1 MNQKE
6 IIVDQLRVMGFEPI
20 ELGDV
25 GFVFKYEEMNYL
37 YMPDDDDEQF
47 LRIVIPHL
55 FEVTDE
61 NRAAVLDAMHETS
74 LMLKYAKVCIMY
86 ENAVWAIYEHCL
98 TTTDNL
104 AELLEHIIRVLEATA
119 HVFYKKINGE
129 EVMGCSEESE
139 DSSDEELEAELQKML
154 DSIEDDEV
162 AN

>member
-6 IIVDQLRVMGFEPI
+6 IILDQLKAMGFEPI
-20 ELGDV
+20 ELGDA
-25 GFVFKYEEMNYL
+25 GFVFKYEDMNYL

-55 FEVTDE
+55 FEVTDD
-61 NRAAVLDAMHETS
+61 NRVAVLDAMHETG

-86 ENAVWAIYEHCL
+86 ENAAWAIYEHHL
-98 TTTDNL
+98 NSTENL
-104 AELLEHIIRVLEATA
+104 PELLEHIIRVLEATA
-119 HVFYKKINGE
+119 HVFYRKLNGE
-129 EVMGCSEESE
+129 DVMWRSEESE

-154 DSIEDDEV
+154 DSIEEDEV

>member
-6 IIVDQLRVMGFEPI
+6 IILDQLKAMGFEPI

-25 GFVFKYEEMNYL
+25 GFVFKYEGMNYL

-61 NRAAVLDAMHETS
+61 NRVAVLDAMHETG

-86 ENAVWAIYEHCL
+86 ENAAWAIYEHRF
-98 TTTDNL
+98 TSTDNL
-104 AELLEHIIRVLEATA
+104 AELLEHIIRILEAAA

-129 EVMGCSEESE
+129 DVMGRSEESE

-154 DSIEDDEV
+154 DSIEEDEV

>member
-6 IIVDQLRVMGFEPI
+6 LILDQLKVMGFEPI
-20 ELGDV
+20 ELGNV
-25 GFVFKYEEMNYL
+25 GYVFQYEDLNYL
-37 YMPDDDDEQF
+37 YMPDDDDERF

-61 NRAAVLDAMHETS
+61 NREAVLEIMHEIG

-86 ENAVWAIYEHCL
+86 ENAAWAIYEHRL
-98 TTTDNL
+98 NSTENL
-104 AELLEHIIRVLEATA
+104 PELLEHIIRVLEATA
-119 HVFYKKINGE
+119 HVFYKKMNGE
-129 EVMGCSEESE
+129 EVVGRSEEPE
-139 DSSDEELEAELQKML
+139 DGSDEELEAELQKML

>member
-6 IIVDQLRVMGFEPI
+6 IILDQLKAMGFEPI

-25 GFVFKYEEMNYL
+25 GFVFKYEDMNYL

-61 NRAAVLDAMHETS
+61 NRVAVLDAMHETG

-86 ENAVWAIYEHCL
+86 ENASWAIYEHRL
-98 TTTDNL
+98 TSTDNL
-104 AELLEHIIRVLEATA
+104 AELLEHIIRVLEAAA

-129 EVMGCSEESE
+129 DVMGRSEESE
-139 DSSDEELEAELQKML
+139 DRSDEELEAELQKML
-154 DSIEDDEV
+154 DSIEEDEV

>member
-6 IIVDQLRVMGFEPI
+6 IILDQLKAMGFEPI

-25 GFVFKYEEMNYL
+25 GFVFKYEDMNYI

-61 NRAAVLDAMHETS
+61 NLVAVLDAMHETG

-86 ENAVWAIYEHCL
+86 ENATWAIYEHRL
-98 TTTDNL
+98 TSTDNL
-104 AELLEHIIRVLEATA
+104 AELLEHIIRVLEAAA

-129 EVMGCSEESE
+129 DVMGRSEESE
-139 DSSDEELEAELQKML
+139 DSSDEELEAELQKMF
-154 DSIEDDEV
+154 DSIEEDEV